1 MKLQGKFSGVRFVS
15 LAITM
20 MGALSVFAATAQ
32 ATTFIVTNT
41 NNSGAGSLAQAIL
54 DANAN
59 PGADI
64 INFNIPGSGVQTI
77 SPASPLPTITDPV
90 TIDGYT
96 QPGAIPN
103 SLALG
108 TNAVLQIELNGVS
121 ANSPQGLKISAGNST
136 IRGLVINRFNSYAMY
151 IYSNGGNVIAGNYF
165 GTDATGMTI
174 FPSPNNGSGVFM
186 ASPNNTIGGSSPADR
201 NVIAG
206 HRNACCSAGVY
217 VDSASAKGNK
227 VIGNYIGT
235 NASGMAA
242 LGFMGNGIVLSGS
255 SNTTIGGPTAAERN
269 VISGSFY
276 GIDAYN
282 ASSNQ
287 IMGNLIGTLAD
298 GTGANGNN
306 YGVSFGGTSKDNTL
320 GGTDPGSGNV
330 IAWNNLGIIVGSN
343 AVNNAILG
351 NSIHDTPY
359 YPGIDLYSGSYAV
372 TPNDD
377 NTGDADTGANNLQN
391 FPVITSVVANGGTTT
406 LAGTLDSA
414 FNTTFRI
421 ELFSNKA
428 CHPSGFGEG
437 ENYLGFTTVTTDAN
451 GKGTF
456 VFNVPTANAVG
467 GFFTA
472 TATDPNGNTSEFSAC
487 TSTGIVAGP
496 GTLQFST
503 SYIGQLEDSG
513 SFNLNVTRTNGTAGT
528 VTVNYATADGTATA
542 PLDYTTTSGTLVFN
556 DGETSK
562 SINIP
567 INDNNIPE
575 GSHFLTIT
583 LSNPTGGAVLGNITK
598 TQLSI
603 QDNDDPT
610 VSIDDVSKAE
620 GNSGTTA
627 FTFTVTSSDAIT
639 NDIWVNYSTADG
651 TASAGSD
658 YQPATGQLKIP
669 SGQKT
674 ATVTIQ
680 VQGDTNAEADETF
693 SVNLSSPNNAVI
705 GKSKGT
711 GTILNDDGVV
721 AATFDFNQANYN
733 VNEELGAVTVTVTRA
748 GDTSSA
754 GSVDYATVDGSA
766 TQKADFEY
774 TAGTLNFAPGETS
787 KTFAL
792 LINEDSFVEGNENLT
807 VTLSNPSGGSLGAQS
822 NAAVTILDDMPE
834 SVGNPIDDAQA
845 FVYTHYHD
853 FLNREPDAPGLAFWT
868 NEITSCGND
877 QGCVDG
883 KRVNVSASFFLSI
896 EFQKTGYLLYLLQK
910 ESFGSMPKYSGFM
923 RDLQE
928 IGRGVIVNS
937 PGWEQKLKDNQ
948 QQFVEKWIARPAF
961 KSTYDSM
968 SNVDYVNALYANAG
982 ILPAQ
987 AERESMVNALD
998 NANEDRAAVL
1008 LQVADNQDFRQ
1019 KESSSAFVLM
1029 QYFGYLRRDPD
1040 AAPDSDLSGY
1050 NFWLNKLNQF
1060 GGNYVDAEMV
1070 KAFITS
1076 FEYRQRFAQ

>member
-1 MKLQGKFSGVRFVS
+1 MKLQRRISGVRFVS
-15 LAITM
+15 FVITIVA
-20 MGALSVFAATAQ
+20 ALSVFAAVAQ
-32 ATTFIVTNT
+32 ASTFVVTNT
-41 NNSGAGSLAQAIL
+41 NNSGPGSLAQAIL

-59 PGADI
+59 PGADSI
-64 INFNIPGSGVQTI
+64 AFNIPGSGVQTI
-77 SPASPLPTITDPV
+77 SPTQPLPTITDPV
-90 TIDGYT
+90 AIDGYT
-96 QPGAIPN
+96 QPGASAN

-108 TNAVLQIELNGVS
+108 TNAVLLIELSGLS
-121 ANSPQGLKISAGNST
+121 ANSPQGLKITAGNST
-136 IRGLVINRFNSYAMY
+136 IRGLVINRFNSYAIYM
-151 IYSNGGNVIAGNYF
+151 YSNGGNVIAGNYF
-165 GTDATGMTI
+165 GTDATGMSI

-186 ASPNNTIGGSSPADR
+186 ASPNNTVGGSSPADR

-206 HRNACCSAGVY
+206 HRNACCSVGVY
-217 VDSASAKGNK
+217 VDSASAQGNK
-227 VIGNYIGT
+227 IIGNYIGT
-235 NASGMAA
+235 DATGMAT

-255 SNTTIGGPTAAERN
+255 SHTIIGGPTAAERN
-269 VISGSFY
+269 VISGSIY
-276 GIDAYN
+276 GIDAYI

-287 IMGNLIGTLAD
+287 IMGNYIGTLAD
-298 GTGANGNN
+298 GVGKSGNS
-306 YGVSFGGTSKDNTL
+306 YGVRFDGGSNNTL
-320 GGTDPGSGNV
+320 GGTTPGSSNL
-330 IAWNNLGIIVGSN
+330 IAWNKLGVEVIGN
-343 AVNNAILG
+343 AINNAILG
-351 NSIHDTPY
+351 NSIHDNSPY
-359 YPGIDLYSGSYAV
+359 PAIDLYSGSFAV

-377 NTGDADTGANNLQN
+377 NAGDADTGANNLQN
-391 FPVITSVVANGGTTT
+391 FPVITSVVSNGGITT
-406 LAGTLDSA
+406 LTGTLDSA
-414 FNTTFRI
+414 FNTVFRI
-421 ELFSNKA
+421 EFFANNA
-428 CHPSGFGEG
+428 CNPNGFGEG
-437 ENYLGFTTVTTDAN
+437 ENYLGSTNVTTDGSGNAS
-451 GKGTF
+451 
-456 VFNVPTANAVG
+456 FNFSVPTASVTG
-467 GFFTA
+467 GFFSG

-487 TSTGIVAGP
+487 TSGVAAS

-503 SYIGQLEDSG
+503 IYVGQLENDGKFDIS
-513 SFNLNVTRTNGTAGT
+513 VTRTGGSTGN
-528 VTVNYATADGTATA
+528 VTVDYATADGTATA
-542 PLDYTTTSGTLVFN
+542 PQDYTSMSGTLVFN

-562 SINIP
+562 LISIP
-567 INDNNIPE
+567 IIDDNIPE
-575 GSHFLTIT
+575 GSQFLTIS
-583 LSNPTGGAVLGNITK
+583 LSNPTGGAVLGNIK
-598 TQLSI
+598 KAQLSI
-603 QDNDDPT
+603 QDNDYPT
-610 VSIDDVSKAE
+610 LSISDVSQAE

-639 NDIWVNYSTADG
+639 NDVSVKYSTADG
-651 TASAGSD
+651 TAATGTD
-658 YQPATGQLKIP
+658 YQTNSGTVTIPA
-669 SGQKT
+669 GQKT
-674 ATVTIQ
+674 ASVTVL
-680 VQGDTNAEADETF
+680 VQGDTTAEVDETF
-693 SVNLSSPNNAVI
+693 FVNLASPDNAVI
-705 GKSKGT
+705 GKAKGM

-721 AATFDFNQANYN
+721 AATFDFNQANYS
-733 VNEELGAVTVTVTRA
+733 VNEDLGALTLTVTRA

-774 TAGTLNFAPGETS
+774 TAGTLNFAPGETT

-792 LINEDSFVEGNENLT
+792 LINEDSYVEGNENLT
-807 VTLSNPSGGSLGAQS
+807 VTLSNPIGGSLGAQS
-822 NAAVTILDDMPE
+822 GAGVTILDDMPE
-834 SVGNPIDDAQA
+834 SIGSPIDDAQA

-877 QGCVDG
+877 QACIDV

-910 ESFGSMPKYSGFM
+910 ESFGSTPKYSGFM

-948 QQFVEKWIARPAF
+948 QQFVEKWITRPAF

-987 AERESMVNALD
+987 AERQSMVNALD

-1008 LQVADNQDFRQ
+1008 LQVADNPDFRQ